1 MWLVDDVVVNVA
13 EVEDDDDIDALDVDV
28 AVTEVIGVT
37 VAVFEYDEVVA
48 DVVAIEDV
56 ADDDVDVRVIF
67 GVDDV
72 AFSSRTEIRSRAA
85 ERREFVADNPN
96 LTKARS
102 DLVELS
108 WDSVEVTRTRAEE
121 SSALTVESSV

>member
-1 MWLVDDVVVNVA
+1 MVNVA

-108 WDSVEVTRTRAEE
+108 
-121 SSALTVESSV
+121 